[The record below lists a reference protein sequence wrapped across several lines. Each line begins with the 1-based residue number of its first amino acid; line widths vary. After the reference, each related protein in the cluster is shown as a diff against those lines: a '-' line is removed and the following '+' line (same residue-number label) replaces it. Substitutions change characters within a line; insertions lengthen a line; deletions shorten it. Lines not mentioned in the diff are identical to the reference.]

1 MPLRMIVE
9 SSPSMAIKLIII
21 VLLLV
26 IVGSLGSAL
35 IFLVTDKGEGNR
47 TVKALT
53 WRIGLSFLAF
63 ALLMISYL
71 AGLIRPHGI

>member
-1 MPLRMIVE
+1 
-9 SSPSMAIKLIII
+9 MAVKLIVI
-21 VLLLV
+21 VLLLI

-35 IFLVTDKGEGNR
+35 IFLVTDKGESNR

-71 AGLIRPHGI
+71 AGLVRPHGI

>member
-1 MPLRMIVE
+1 MV
-9 SSPSMAIKLIII
+9 IKLIVIA
-21 VLLLV
+21 LLLI

-35 IFLVTDKGEGNR
+35 IFLVMDKGESNR

-63 ALLMISYL
+63 AVLMISYL
-71 AGLIRPHGI
+71 AGFIRPHGII

>member
-1 MPLRMIVE
+1 
-9 SSPSMAIKLIII
+9 MAVKLIVI
-21 VLLLV
+21 VLLLI

>member
-1 MPLRMIVE
+1 
-9 SSPSMAIKLIII
+9 MAVKLIVI
-21 VLLLV
+21 VLLLI

-71 AGLIRPHGI
+71 AGLIRPHGL

>member
-1 MPLRMIVE
+1 
-9 SSPSMAIKLIII
+9 MAVKLIVI
-21 VLLLV
+21 VLLLI

-35 IFLVTDKGEGNR
+35 IFLVTDKGGSNR

>member
-1 MPLRMIVE
+1 
-9 SSPSMAIKLIII
+9 MAVKLIVIA
-21 VLLLV
+21 LLLI

-35 IFLVTDKGEGNR
+35 IFLVTDKGGSNR

-71 AGLIRPHGI
+71 AGLVRPHGI

>member
-1 MPLRMIVE
+1 
-9 SSPSMAIKLIII
+9 MAVKLIVIA
-21 VLLLV
+21 LLLI

-35 IFLVTDKGEGNR
+35 IFLVTDKGGSNR

>member
-1 MPLRMIVE
+1 
-9 SSPSMAIKLIII
+9 MAVKLTVI
-21 VLLLV
+21 VLLLI

>member
-1 MPLRMIVE
+1 
-9 SSPSMAIKLIII
+9 MAVKLIVI
-21 VLLLV
+21 VLLLI

-35 IFLVTDKGEGNR
+35 VSLVTDKGESNR

-63 ALLMISYL
+63 ALLILGYL
-71 AGLIRPHGI
+71 VGLIHPHGI